1 MSEALFRKE
10 VLEARRT
17 GWLGSIAI
25 AQPQSLSLLAAA
37 AFVIAAFI
45 VLFLVLASYT
55 WRSTVSGQLLPSA
68 GMVAVLSPATG
79 VISQLLVTEGDDAT
93 VDQRLAI
100 VTVPKATVTGGNA
113 AQAIAWNVEERREG
127 LLSAHAAQERTASVR
142 EAGLAGQLRVTR
154 SELGQL
160 QVEIDT
166 RQSQIRIARETLDRL
181 RKLEDQRYVSL
192 LQIKEQE
199 STWLEHTATMQ
210 AMQRQ
215 AIAMRRTIVQLQQE
229 IDELPG
235 SRLMQESTLRVDLAL
250 LAQDAVENEAR
261 GALVVSTPVAGIIA
275 NQLVELGQSVLAGQ
289 PILNLLPAGSALEAN
304 LLVPSRAIGF
314 IAEGNRVQLRYQAFP
329 YQKFGHQTGIVTR
342 VGRNALSGNEL
353 GALADAVHA
362 SGPFYRVTVS
372 LNSQTVMAYGK
383 REALKPGMLLE
394 ADVLGERRRLIEWVF
409 EPLYALKGRLVS
421 S

>member
-1 MSEALFRKE
+1 
-10 VLEARRT
+10 
-17 GWLGSIAI
+17 
-25 AQPQSLSLLAAA
+25 
-37 AFVIAAFI
+37 
-45 VLFLVLASYT
+45 
-55 WRSTVSGQLLPSA
+55 
-68 GMVAVLSPATG
+68 
-79 VISQLLVTEGDDAT
+79 
-93 VDQRLAI
+93 
-100 VTVPKATVTGGNA
+100 
-113 AQAIAWNVEERREG
+113 
-127 LLSAHAAQERTASVR
+127 
-142 EAGLAGQLRVTR
+142 
-154 SELGQL
+154 
-160 QVEIDT
+160 
-166 RQSQIRIARETLDRL
+166 
-181 RKLEDQRYVSL
+181 
-192 LQIKEQE
+192 
-199 STWLEHTATMQ
+199 
-210 AMQRQ
+210 MQRQ

-275 NQLVELGQSVLAGQ
+275 NQLVEPGQSVLAGQ

-353 GALADAVHA
+353 GALADAVRA